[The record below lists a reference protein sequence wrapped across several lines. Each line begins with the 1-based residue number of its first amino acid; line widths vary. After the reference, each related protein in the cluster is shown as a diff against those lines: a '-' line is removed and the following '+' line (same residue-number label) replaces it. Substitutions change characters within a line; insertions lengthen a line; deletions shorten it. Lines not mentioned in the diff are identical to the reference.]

1 MNRSAASSLLAA
13 FAVLAAC
20 SHTHTVVVPVPPR
33 VDLRGYNSI
42 GIVEFDSNT
51 ERSLS
56 ARATRQFQEQ
66 IQSAQPGTRFIEL
79 GERQALLASLGAK
92 QLDVP
97 TLRKLGQQYGVAA
110 VFLGDIAYSEPRV
123 DLKISDIAR
132 MEGGVRAEI
141 RGDLSAR
148 RFETA
153 SGASVWSSSG
163 WARRQLGAVSVS
175 EQGVSGGMRNANPR
189 EEMVPT
195 LVYEITHDFRPSSV
209 RQPAPR

>member
-1 MNRSAASSLLAA
+1 MNRFAAISLLVG
-13 FAVLAAC
+13 FTLLAAC
-20 SHTHTVVVPVPPR
+20 SHTVVVPVPPR
-33 VDLRGYNSI
+33 VDLRGYSSI
-42 GIVEFDSNT
+42 GIVEFDSNS
-51 ERSLS
+51 ERAVT

-79 GERQALLASLGAK
+79 GDRQALLASLGAK
-92 QLDVP
+92 QLDAP
-97 TLRKLGQQYGVAA
+97 TLRRIGQQYGVAA

-123 DLKISDIAR
+123 DVKISDISR

-141 RGDLSAR
+141 RGDMSAR
-148 RFETA
+148 LFETA
-153 SGASVWSSSG
+153 TGASVWSSSS

-189 EEMVPT
+189 EEMVAT

-209 RQPAPR
+209 RQSAR

>member
-1 MNRSAASSLLAA
+1 MNRFAAISLLVG
-13 FAVLAAC
+13 FTLFAAC
-20 SHTHTVVVPVPPR
+20 SHTVVVPVPPR
-33 VDLRGYNSI
+33 VDLGGYSSI
-42 GIVEFDSNT
+42 GIVEFDSNS
-51 ERSLS
+51 ERALS

-66 IQSAQPGTRFIEL
+66 IQAAQPGTRFIEL
-79 GERQALLASLGAK
+79 GDRQALLAALGAK
-92 QLDVP
+92 QLDAP
-97 TLRKLGQQYGVAA
+97 TLRKIGQRYGVAA

-123 DLKISDIAR
+123 DLKISDISR

-148 RFETA
+148 LFETA
-153 SGASVWSSSG
+153 TGASVWSNSG
-163 WARRQLGAVSVS
+163 WARRQLGALSVS

-209 RQPAPR
+209 RQPAR